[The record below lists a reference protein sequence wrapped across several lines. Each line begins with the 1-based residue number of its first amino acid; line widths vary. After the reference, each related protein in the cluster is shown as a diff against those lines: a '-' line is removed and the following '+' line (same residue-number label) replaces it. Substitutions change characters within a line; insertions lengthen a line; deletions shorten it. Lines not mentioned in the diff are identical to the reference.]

1 MGSSRITH
9 GRDAALL
16 AASISTS
23 TPGGDRQVSKSRPR
37 ALQDGLRSRSV
48 APRTTS
54 KDETRMDVRFGNRGR
69 LDEAMAVDL
78 DVDGGHLRSRELRLV
93 TATEWDT
100 RSHPNVPDA
109 SCRV

>member
-1 MGSSRITH
+1 
-9 GRDAALL
+9 
-16 AASISTS
+16 
-23 TPGGDRQVSKSRPR
+23 
-37 ALQDGLRSRSV
+37 
-48 APRTTS
+48 
-54 KDETRMDVRFGNRGR
+54 MDVRFGNRGR